1 MSETATV
8 EAAIEPEAHT
18 TEQTESSSA
27 EQSPDTGGDNVAT
40 KENEKET
47 EAEPVEEKSDDATLA
62 TTEREGTLVAQD
74 AHVLHTSADTTFEQA
89 AKTFLNIHRDEV
101 AQRDEEIF
109 KLRAELKRIREA
121 LKAIES
127 AGDLAESSRDVPA
140 VHNQELTEDDPD
152 LTFQKIKDIWETCFN
167 AVHSVIEE
175 DDVKESLSDWSIVNW
190 SELEDKMPGFSAFP
204 VESSNKRSRTML
216 VMALLAKSLEEYIL
230 TPNYLFEDDDELRFI
245 LHKMTDTKKK
255 SQVRSLFLFMSGSED
270 FKDEVEKVKAFRV
283 ENAVSGAVRPI
294 QSLLSEA
301 LCEKVKARLADI
313 LCDVVTAWEPLQRY
327 ESHFEVS
334 TEPGRAGREWLT
346 LHLMD
351 NNTVVLETVNSS
363 AFEVNPVMAVVFPR
377 VCAIDRSRRPAFT
390 TAFPGVVFQKS
401 QAMIEESDTVCVDRV
416 TVPEVESSTVAAAA
430 AVTAKASE
438 AEAEATAENVQPPTA
453 QDVATTEP
461 EQVPT
466 VVQAVKGETKPI
478 EGQPAVP
485 ITGSESEDSSSDGES
500 DDDEDSGTESNTE
513 EN

>member
-1 MSETATV
+1 
-8 EAAIEPEAHT
+8 
-18 TEQTESSSA
+18 
-27 EQSPDTGGDNVAT
+27 
-40 KENEKET
+40 
-47 EAEPVEEKSDDATLA
+47 
-62 TTEREGTLVAQD
+62 
-74 AHVLHTSADTTFEQA
+74 
-89 AKTFLNIHRDEV
+89 
-101 AQRDEEIF
+101 
-109 KLRAELKRIREA
+109 
-121 LKAIES
+121 
-127 AGDLAESSRDVPA
+127 
-140 VHNQELTEDDPD
+140 
-152 LTFQKIKDIWETCFN
+152 
-167 AVHSVIEE
+167 
-175 DDVKESLSDWSIVNW
+175 
-190 SELEDKMPGFSAFP
+190 MPGFTAFP

-230 TPNYLFEDDDELRFI
+230 TPNYLFEDDDEVRFI

-255 SQVRSLFLFMSGSED
+255 SQLRNLFLSLCGSGD

-283 ENAVSGAVRPI
+283 ENAVNGAVHPI
-294 QSLLSEA
+294 QSLLSEE

-401 QAMIEESDTVCVDRV
+401 QAIIEEFDTVCVERSA
-416 TVPEVESSTVAAAA
+416 VPDVEPSPAAVAAAA
-430 AVTAKASE
+430 AVTE
-438 AEAEATAENVQPPTA
+438 AEVTTETEQPPTM
-453 QDVATTEP
+453 QEVTTP
-461 EQVPT
+461 DPDKVPA
-466 VVQAVKGETKPI
+466 VVQAVKEVTKPI
-478 EGQPAVP
+478 EGRTAPV
-485 ITGSESEDSSSDGES
+485 TGSESEGSSSEDES
-500 DDDEDSGTESNTE
+500 DDDSGTESNTE